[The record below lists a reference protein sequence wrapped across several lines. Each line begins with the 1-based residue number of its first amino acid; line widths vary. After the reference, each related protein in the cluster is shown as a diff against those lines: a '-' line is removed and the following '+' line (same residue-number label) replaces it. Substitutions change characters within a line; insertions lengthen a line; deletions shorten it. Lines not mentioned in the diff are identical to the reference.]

1 MASPEVVLQQFAE
14 SDEAQEH
21 YATRNRQRDEVARD
35 DLRPLIQ
42 EFLDNEIGVD
52 EFRSRVSGFAR
63 RHNLWGYNG
72 FVGGM
77 QFNKLV
83 GAAPREEELAERVR
97 DAIEP
102 PADLDAARETMDSFA
117 EYTQRLKDND
127 LDFDPF
133 PKSTM
138 FFLSY
143 FWHIQQPTEWPIF
156 YPTSERYLD
165 DEGLLNTNEPYGTRY
180 VSFVEILDDLRGE
193 AREWLDEPVEY
204 RDIANAIYWHEEHES
219 DDGGDDDTR
228 AELPVHTEGEN
239 LYLPAVVADLDGI
252 AAGDEAA
259 TARYADDDSDL
270 GTIFERKC
278 GHLFRMLGF
287 DTEMLGQGTGR
298 NPDGIAAAVRNDYAV
313 IYDAKKRENGYRL
326 GRDDRAIREY
336 IETHTRRLRDQGKRH
351 IYFAVISSRFPDVD
365 ESALRELRTSTDID
379 NVVLLTADVLQQLLT
394 LRLREPYL
402 NLDDVKQVF
411 ANRSGSIRPEELE
424 NIVPGWR
431 QEGEGFGGT

>member
-1 MASPEVVLQQFAE
+1 
-14 SDEAQEH
+14 
-21 YATRNRQRDEVARD
+21 
-35 DLRPLIQ
+35 
-42 EFLDNEIGVD
+42 
-52 EFRSRVSGFAR
+52 
-63 RHNLWGYNG
+63 
-72 FVGGM
+72 M

-83 GAAPREEELAERVR
+83 GAAPHEEELADRVR

-102 PADLDAARETMDSFA
+102 PTDRDEAREKMDSFA
-117 EYTQRLKDND
+117 EHTQRLKDND

-143 FWHIQQPTEWPIF
+143 FWHIQQPTEWAIF

-165 DEGLLNTNEPYGTRY
+165 DQGLLDTDEPYGTRY
-180 VSFVEILDDLRGE
+180 VSFVERLDDFRDE
-193 AREWLDEPVEY
+193 ARQWLDEPVEY
-204 RDIANAIYWHEEHES
+204 RDVANAIYWHEEYES
-219 DDGGDDDTR
+219 DGEDGGDDTS
-228 AELPVHTEGEN
+228 AELSVYTDSEN
-239 LYLPAVVADLDGI
+239 PYLPAVIADLDEV
-252 AAGDEAA
+252 AAGTETA
-259 TARYADDDSDL
+259 TDRYADHDTDL

-298 NPDGIAAAVRNDYAV
+298 NPDGIAVAVRNDYAV

-351 IYFAVISSRFPDVD
+351 IYFAVISSKFPNVD
-365 ESALRELRTSTDID
+365 ESALRDLRTSTDID
-379 NVVLLTADVLQQLLT
+379 NVVLLTADVLQELLS

-402 NLDDVKQVF
+402 NLDDVEQVF
-411 ANRSGSIRPEELE
+411 ANRSGSIQPEELE
-424 NIVPGWR
+424 NIVPEWR
-431 QEGEGFGGT
+431 QEDGFGGT